1 MKSNPIKFLNYLK
14 KNIST
19 VHSEKV
25 KQTIEEIVLLVDSD
39 DWIDEGEV
47 LLDEQENI
55 KSFSIDES
63 VTLSVVYI
71 VKNEENYILNS
82 LESIDWIADEIV
94 IVDTGS
100 TDRTVEIIQNLS
112 DDRIKLSH
120 FKWNNDFSEARNFAI
135 RQSKCDWIL
144 VLDADELLMDKKT
157 LLKDMLA
164 YFAMFENLQSTIF
177 NLKIRRSKET
187 YRTGKIFKNVS
198 SISYKG
204 KVHEVL
210 TCEEK
215 TKHINLD
222 IEVQGENRV
231 TTDKKELYNSLL
243 LENIS
248 MYPAEPRWV
257 YLYLRDNL
265 DTLSK
270 EDIIDFSKHFLIDST
285 DYYIVRIKILVCIK
299 LIQIGHFEE
308 FIEKFEEIEADGIR
322 FSDFVF
328 LNFLYKLLK
337 LQNEISEISIDYFTI
352 FNKISSFDCDD
363 RIFSDK
369 YFQSLLGTFLI
380 YGGMF
385 RKATTVYKS
394 MLENDG
400 DIPWYFTNSSLNDF
414 LRH

>member
-19 VHSEKV
+19 VNSEKV
-25 KQTIEEIVLLVDSD
+25 KQTIDEIVLLVDSD

-55 KSFSIDES
+55 KNFSIDES

-100 TDRTVEIIQNLS
+100 TDRTVEIIQDLS

-135 RQSKCDWIL
+135 KQSKCDWIL

-177 NLKIRRSKET
+177 NLKIKRGKET

-215 TKHINLD
+215 TKRINLD

-270 EDIIDFSKHFLIDST
+270 EDIIEFSKYFLIDST

-299 LIQIGHFEE
+299 LIQIGNFEE

>member
-19 VHSEKV
+19 VNSEKV
-25 KQTIEEIVLLVDSD
+25 KQKIDDIVLLVDSD

-55 KSFSIDES
+55 KNFSIDES

-135 RQSKCDWIL
+135 KQSKCDWIL

-164 YFAMFENLQSTIF
+164 YFTMFENLQSTIF
-177 NLKIRRSKET
+177 NLKIKRGKET

-248 MYPAEPRWV
+248 MYPAE
-257 YLYLRDNL
+257 LYCPQ
-265 DTLSK
+265 K
-270 EDIIDFSKHFLIDST
+270 
-285 DYYIVRIKILVCIK
+285 VR
-299 LIQIGHFEE
+299 Q
-308 FIEKFEEIEADGIR
+308 
-322 FSDFVF
+322 
-328 LNFLYKLLK
+328 
-337 LQNEISEISIDYFTI
+337 
-352 FNKISSFDCDD
+352 
-363 RIFSDK
+363 
-369 YFQSLLGTFLI
+369 LI
-380 YGGMF
+380 YSKDLVLYCTGLSPF
-385 RKATTVYKS
+385 
-394 MLENDG
+394 
-400 DIPWYFTNSSLNDF
+400 SLT
-414 LRH
+414 LIRLLL

>member
-177 NLKIRRSKET
+177 NLKIRTSKK
-187 YRTGKIFKNVS
+187 R
-198 SISYKG
+198 
-204 KVHEVL
+204 
-210 TCEEK
+210 
-215 TKHINLD
+215 
-222 IEVQGENRV
+222 IEPVR
-231 TTDKKELYNSLL
+231 
-243 LENIS
+243 
-248 MYPAEPRWV
+248 
-257 YLYLRDNL
+257 YLR
-265 DTLSK
+265 
-270 EDIIDFSKHFLIDST
+270 
-285 DYYIVRIKILVCIK
+285 
-299 LIQIGHFEE
+299 
-308 FIEKFEEIEADGIR
+308 
-322 FSDFVF
+322 
-328 LNFLYKLLK
+328 
-337 LQNEISEISIDYFTI
+337 
-352 FNKISSFDCDD
+352 
-363 RIFSDK
+363 
-369 YFQSLLGTFLI
+369 
-380 YGGMF
+380 MF
-385 RKATTVYKS
+385 H
-394 MLENDG
+394 L
-400 DIPWYFTNSSLNDF
+400 
-414 LRH
+414 